1 MTKSNKKSAHKAA
14 KKTQHSYNDQV
25 KELAQEVAEHDDV
38 EIVAEVDIEN
48 QAVSDV
54 LIIRDTDAS
63 DAADAKAND
72 LADQAED
79 ASEAVETL
87 VDDAKQQAE
96 EVKEDAK
103 NKAQNLQDKASEKLE
118 SAKEAVQ
125 DNVDQAKE
133 QVASLQQT
141 AEEKAEDL
149 KAQAQDKVEEAQ
161 SLVEDKVEDIKA
173 QAESL
178 QEDAADK
185 VDALKQAASDKV
197 EAAKAEA
204 ESLKD
209 DAAQKFDSAKQA
221 VEDKVEAI
229 KEQVLDQVDSLKDS
243 ADQDD
248 TDQEKETLKDKA
260 VHAVEAAK
268 HKVEDVVDDVKHT
281 TESFKNTV
289 SEKIDEIKQAAL
301 DKTEEVKSQL
311 SQKADT
317 LKSSGEELKQTAQTA
332 ADDAIT
338 EAQAAVVSGSVA
350 AADSVQSTAQ
360 SAKDKLNQLFEQGK
374 STLDEKVQE
383 LGEKFGAT
391 EKINAVSE
399 NVDLATQVIKE
410 EAQALQ
416 TNAQESLQAA
426 KAAGEA
432 YDATHEDKG
441 LTAKLGKVGAY
452 LSGMYGISENKNKH
466 YQGVDLHRESFDKDA
481 FHAQSSFFAGQVF
494 GAKAVAAK
502 NVAAKVVPQSK
513 FEAISESLYNKVA
526 EWSNAWA
533 IKDLKNDPR
542 FDLINT
548 MNTQERNAFA
558 EDIANQN
565 RALATLG
572 GVAGLAGLK
581 GVLADAAW
589 LLMVSLRTVYQVAAI
604 YDQPLTGKEGAKKAY
619 GVLSGANLEK
629 LQEKQVILTA
639 LALGSS
645 MLANAQQTGIKAQ
658 LDSLSAR
665 YRESQPYAKQF
676 LDLDK
681 FVNLDNLNPNWL
693 HKILP
698 ISAVA
703 VGAHYNNELIDE
715 VIGTAMA
722 TFSDNFEQSHQ
733 LIANSGENTENQ
745 ESTTEE

>member
-1 MTKSNKKSAHKAA
+1 MTKSTQKTTKQ
-14 KKTQHSYNDQV
+14 TQHSHDDQV
-25 KELAQEVAEHDDV
+25 KELAQEVAEYDDV
-38 EIVAEVDIEN
+38 EIVAEVDIDN

-54 LIIRDTDAS
+54 LIIRDTDT
-63 DAADAKAND
+63 K
-72 LADQAED
+72 ADQADHTDD
-79 ASEAVETL
+79 ASKADDETVVDGVKQKAQEA
-87 VDDAKQQAE
+87 
-96 EVKEDAK
+96 KEDFE
-103 NKAQNLQDKASEKLE
+103 NKAQDLQDKATEKLE
-118 SAKEAVQ
+118 VAKEA
-125 DNVDQAKE
+125 
-133 QVASLQQT
+133 T
-141 AEEKAEDL
+141 
-149 KAQAQDKVEEAQ
+149 QDKVEKTQ
-161 SLVEDKVEDIKA
+161 SLVEDIKDKA
-173 QAESL
+173 QSL
-178 QEDAADK
+178 QEDAADT
-185 VDALKQAASDKV
+185 VEALKQAASDKV
-197 EAAKAEA
+197 ETTKAEA
-204 ESLKD
+204 QSLKD
-209 DAAQKFDSAKQA
+209 DATQTFESAKQA
-221 VEDKVEAI
+221 VEGKVEAI
-229 KEQVLDQVDSLKDS
+229 KEQVLDQVDSLKD
-243 ADQDD
+243 D
-248 TDQEKETLKDKA
+248 TDQDNTDQDQEKQTLKDKA
-260 VHAVEAAK
+260 VQAATAAK
-268 HKVEDVVDDVKHT
+268 RKVEDVVDDVKHT
-281 TESFKNTV
+281 TESFKNTA
-289 SEKIDEIKQAAL
+289 SEKIDEIKQAAV

-311 SQKADT
+311 SQKADA

-332 ADDAIT
+332 ANDAIT

-350 AADSVQSTAQ
+350 AADSAQSTAQ

-374 STLDEKVQE
+374 SALDEKVQE

-426 KAAGEA
+426 KAAGEE

-441 LTAKLGKVGAY
+441 LTTKLGKVGAY
-452 LSGMYGISENKNKH
+452 LSGMYGISQNKNKH

-481 FHAQSSFFAGQVF
+481 FHAQSSFFAGQIF

-513 FEAISESLYNKVA
+513 FEAIGESLYNKVA

-722 TFSDNFEQSHQ
+722 TFSDDFEQSHQ
-733 LIANSGENTENQ
+733 LISNSSENTENQ
-745 ESTTEE
+745 ESTAEA

>member
-1 MTKSNKKSAHKAA
+1 MTKSTQKTTKQ
-14 KKTQHSYNDQV
+14 TQHSHDDQV
-25 KELAQEVAEHDDV
+25 KELAQEVAEYDDV
-38 EIVAEVDIEN
+38 EIVAEVDIDN

-54 LIIRDTDAS
+54 LIIRDTDT
-63 DAADAKAND
+63 K
-72 LADQAED
+72 ADQADHTDD
-79 ASEAVETL
+79 ASKADDETVVDGVKQKAQEA
-87 VDDAKQQAE
+87 
-96 EVKEDAK
+96 KEDFE
-103 NKAQNLQDKASEKLE
+103 NKVQDLQDKATEKLE
-118 SAKEAVQ
+118 VAKEA
-125 DNVDQAKE
+125 
-133 QVASLQQT
+133 T
-141 AEEKAEDL
+141 
-149 KAQAQDKVEEAQ
+149 QDKVEKTQ
-161 SLVEDKVEDIKA
+161 SLVEDIKDKA
-173 QAESL
+173 QSL
-178 QEDAADK
+178 QEDAADT
-185 VDALKQAASDKV
+185 VEALKQAASDKV
-197 EAAKAEA
+197 ETTKAEA
-204 ESLKD
+204 QSLKD
-209 DAAQKFDSAKQA
+209 DATQTFESAKQA
-221 VEDKVEAI
+221 VEGKVEAI
-229 KEQVLDQVDSLKDS
+229 KEQVLDQVDSLKD
-243 ADQDD
+243 D
-248 TDQEKETLKDKA
+248 TDQDNTDQDQEKQTLKDKA
-260 VHAVEAAK
+260 VQAATAAK
-268 HKVEDVVDDVKHT
+268 RKVEDVVDDVKHT
-281 TESFKNTV
+281 TESFKNTA
-289 SEKIDEIKQAAL
+289 SGKIDEIKQAAV

-311 SQKADT
+311 SQKADA

-332 ADDAIT
+332 ANDAIT

-350 AADSVQSTAQ
+350 AADSAQSTAQ

-374 STLDEKVQE
+374 SALDEKVQE

-426 KAAGEA
+426 KAAGEE

-441 LTAKLGKVGAY
+441 LTTKLGKVGAY
-452 LSGMYGISENKNKH
+452 LSGMYGISQNKNKH

-481 FHAQSSFFAGQVF
+481 FHAQSSFFAGQIF

-513 FEAISESLYNKVA
+513 FEAIGESLYNKVA

-548 MNTQERNAFA
+548 MNTQERHAFA
-558 EDIANQN
+558 EDVANQN

-604 YDQPLTGKEGAKKAY
+604 YDQPLTGKEGTKKAY

-722 TFSDNFEQSHQ
+722 TFSDDFEQSHQ
-733 LIANSGENTENQ
+733 LISNSSENTENQ
-745 ESTTEE
+745 ESTAEA

>member
-1 MTKSNKKSAHKAA
+1 MTKSTQKTTKQ
-14 KKTQHSYNDQV
+14 TQHSHDDQV
-25 KELAQEVAEHDDV
+25 KELAQEVAEYDDV
-38 EIVAEVDIEN
+38 EIVAEVDIDN

-54 LIIRDTDAS
+54 LIIRDTDT
-63 DAADAKAND
+63 K
-72 LADQAED
+72 ADQADHTDD
-79 ASEAVETL
+79 ASKADDETVVDGVKQKAQEA
-87 VDDAKQQAE
+87 
-96 EVKEDAK
+96 KEDFE
-103 NKAQNLQDKASEKLE
+103 NKAQDLQDKATEKLE
-118 SAKEAVQ
+118 VAKEA
-125 DNVDQAKE
+125 
-133 QVASLQQT
+133 T
-141 AEEKAEDL
+141 
-149 KAQAQDKVEEAQ
+149 QDKVEKTQ
-161 SLVEDKVEDIKA
+161 SLVEDIKDKA
-173 QAESL
+173 QSL
-178 QEDAADK
+178 QEDAADT
-185 VDALKQAASDKV
+185 VEALKQAASDKV
-197 EAAKAEA
+197 ETTKAEA
-204 ESLKD
+204 QSLKD
-209 DAAQKFDSAKQA
+209 DATQTFESAKQA
-221 VEDKVEAI
+221 VEGKVEAI
-229 KEQVLDQVDSLKDS
+229 KEQVLDQVDSLKD
-243 ADQDD
+243 D
-248 TDQEKETLKDKA
+248 TDQDNTDQDQEKQTLKDKA
-260 VHAVEAAK
+260 VQAATAAK
-268 HKVEDVVDDVKHT
+268 RKVEDVVDDVKHT
-281 TESFKNTV
+281 TESFKNTA
-289 SEKIDEIKQAAL
+289 SGKIDEIKQAAV

-311 SQKADT
+311 SQKADA
-317 LKSSGEELKQTAQTA
+317 LKSSSEELKQTAQTA
-332 ADDAIT
+332 ANDAIT

-350 AADSVQSTAQ
+350 AADSAQSTAQ

-374 STLDEKVQE
+374 SALDEKVQE

-426 KAAGEA
+426 KAAGEE

-441 LTAKLGKVGAY
+441 LTTKLGKVGAY
-452 LSGMYGISENKNKH
+452 LSGMYGISQNKNKH

-481 FHAQSSFFAGQVF
+481 FHAQSSFFAGQIF

-513 FEAISESLYNKVA
+513 FEAIGESLYNKVA

-548 MNTQERNAFA
+548 MNTQERHAFA
-558 EDIANQN
+558 EDVANQN

-604 YDQPLTGKEGAKKAY
+604 YDQPLTGKEGTKKAY

-722 TFSDNFEQSHQ
+722 TFSDDFEQSHQ
-733 LIANSGENTENQ
+733 LISNSSENTENQ
-745 ESTTEE
+745 ESTAEA

>member
-1 MTKSNKKSAHKAA
+1 MTKSTQKTTKQ
-14 KKTQHSYNDQV
+14 TQHSHDDQV
-25 KELAQEVAEHDDV
+25 KELAQEVAEYDDV
-38 EIVAEVDIEN
+38 EIVAEVDIDN

-54 LIIRDTDAS
+54 LIIRDTDT
-63 DAADAKAND
+63 K
-72 LADQAED
+72 ADQADHTDD
-79 ASEAVETL
+79 ASK
-87 VDDAKQQAE
+87 VDDETVVDGVKQKAQ
-96 EVKEDAK
+96 EVQEDFE
-103 NKAQNLQDKASEKLE
+103 NKAQDLQDKATEKLE
-118 SAKEAVQ
+118 VAKEA
-125 DNVDQAKE
+125 
-133 QVASLQQT
+133 T
-141 AEEKAEDL
+141 
-149 KAQAQDKVEEAQ
+149 QDKVEKTQ
-161 SLVEDKVEDIKA
+161 SLVEDIKDKA
-173 QAESL
+173 QSL
-178 QEDAADK
+178 QEDAADT
-185 VDALKQAASDKV
+185 VEALKQAASDKV
-197 EAAKAEA
+197 ETTKAEA
-204 ESLKD
+204 QSLKD
-209 DAAQKFDSAKQA
+209 DATQTFESAKQA
-221 VEDKVEAI
+221 VEGKVEAI
-229 KEQVLDQVDSLKDS
+229 KEQVLDQVDSLKD
-243 ADQDD
+243 D
-248 TDQEKETLKDKA
+248 TDQDNTDQDQEKQTLKDKA
-260 VHAVEAAK
+260 VQAATAAK
-268 HKVEDVVDDVKHT
+268 RKVEDVVDDVKHT
-281 TESFKNTV
+281 TESFKNTA
-289 SEKIDEIKQAAL
+289 SGKIDEIKQAAV

-311 SQKADT
+311 SQKADA

-332 ADDAIT
+332 ANDAIT

-350 AADSVQSTAQ
+350 AADSAQSTAQ

-374 STLDEKVQE
+374 SALDEKVQE

-426 KAAGEA
+426 KAAGEE

-441 LTAKLGKVGAY
+441 LTTKLGKVGAY
-452 LSGMYGISENKNKH
+452 LSGMYGISQNKNKH

-481 FHAQSSFFAGQVF
+481 FHAQSSFFAGQIF

-513 FEAISESLYNKVA
+513 FEAIGESLYNKVA

-548 MNTQERNAFA
+548 MNTQERHAFA
-558 EDIANQN
+558 EDVANQN

-604 YDQPLTGKEGAKKAY
+604 YDQPLTGKEGTKKAY

-722 TFSDNFEQSHQ
+722 TFSDDFEQSHQ
-733 LIANSGENTENQ
+733 LISNSSENTENQ
-745 ESTTEE
+745 ESTAEA

>member
-1 MTKSNKKSAHKAA
+1 MTKSTQKTTKQ
-14 KKTQHSYNDQV
+14 TQHSHDDQV
-25 KELAQEVAEHDDV
+25 KELAQEVAEYDDV
-38 EIVAEVDIEN
+38 EIVAEVDIDN

-54 LIIRDTDAS
+54 LIIRDTDT
-63 DAADAKAND
+63 K
-72 LADQAED
+72 ADQADHTDD
-79 ASEAVETL
+79 ASKADDETVVDGVKQKAQEA
-87 VDDAKQQAE
+87 
-96 EVKEDAK
+96 KEDFE
-103 NKAQNLQDKASEKLE
+103 NKAQDLQDKATEKLE
-118 SAKEAVQ
+118 VAKEA
-125 DNVDQAKE
+125 
-133 QVASLQQT
+133 T
-141 AEEKAEDL
+141 
-149 KAQAQDKVEEAQ
+149 QDKVEKTQ
-161 SLVEDKVEDIKA
+161 SLVEDIKDKA
-173 QAESL
+173 QSL
-178 QEDAADK
+178 QEDAADT
-185 VDALKQAASDKV
+185 VEALKQAASDKV
-197 EAAKAEA
+197 ETTKAEA
-204 ESLKD
+204 QSLKD
-209 DAAQKFDSAKQA
+209 DATQTFESAKQA
-221 VEDKVEAI
+221 VEGKVEAI
-229 KEQVLDQVDSLKDS
+229 KEQVLDQVDSLKD
-243 ADQDD
+243 D
-248 TDQEKETLKDKA
+248 TDQDNTDQDQEKQTLKDKA
-260 VHAVEAAK
+260 VQAATAAK
-268 HKVEDVVDDVKHT
+268 RKVEDVVDDVKHT
-281 TESFKNTV
+281 TESFKNTA
-289 SEKIDEIKQAAL
+289 SEKIDEIKQAAV

-311 SQKADT
+311 SQKADA

-332 ADDAIT
+332 ANDAIT

-350 AADSVQSTAQ
+350 AADSAQSTAQ

-374 STLDEKVQE
+374 SALDEKVQE

-426 KAAGEA
+426 KAAGEE

-441 LTAKLGKVGAY
+441 LTTKLGKVGAY
-452 LSGMYGISENKNKH
+452 LSGMYGISQNKNKH

-481 FHAQSSFFAGQVF
+481 FHAQSSFFAGQIF

-513 FEAISESLYNKVA
+513 FEAIGESLYNKVA

-548 MNTQERNAFA
+548 MNTQERHAFA
-558 EDIANQN
+558 EDVANQN

-604 YDQPLTGKEGAKKAY
+604 YDQPLTGKEGTKKAY

-722 TFSDNFEQSHQ
+722 TFSDDFEQSHQ
-733 LIANSGENTENQ
+733 LISNSSENTENQ
-745 ESTTEE
+745 ESTAEE

>member
-1 MTKSNKKSAHKAA
+1 MTKSTQKTTKQ
-14 KKTQHSYNDQV
+14 TQHSHDDQV
-25 KELAQEVAEHDDV
+25 KELAQEVAEYDDV
-38 EIVAEVDIEN
+38 EIVAEVDIDN

-54 LIIRDTDAS
+54 LIIRDTDT
-63 DAADAKAND
+63 K
-72 LADQAED
+72 ADQADHTDD
-79 ASEAVETL
+79 ASKADDETVVDGVKQKAQEA
-87 VDDAKQQAE
+87 
-96 EVKEDAK
+96 KEDFE
-103 NKAQNLQDKASEKLE
+103 NKAQDLQDKATEKLE
-118 SAKEAVQ
+118 VAKEA
-125 DNVDQAKE
+125 
-133 QVASLQQT
+133 T
-141 AEEKAEDL
+141 
-149 KAQAQDKVEEAQ
+149 QDKVEKTQ
-161 SLVEDKVEDIKA
+161 SLVEDIKDKA
-173 QAESL
+173 QSL
-178 QEDAADK
+178 QEDAADT
-185 VDALKQAASDKV
+185 VEALKQAASDKV
-197 EAAKAEA
+197 ETTKAEA
-204 ESLKD
+204 QSLKD
-209 DAAQKFDSAKQA
+209 DATQTFESAKQA
-221 VEDKVEAI
+221 VEGKVETI
-229 KEQVLDQVDSLKDS
+229 KEQVLDQVDSLKD
-243 ADQDD
+243 D
-248 TDQEKETLKDKA
+248 TDQDNTDQDQEKQTLKDKA
-260 VHAVEAAK
+260 VQAATAAK
-268 HKVEDVVDDVKHT
+268 RKVEDVVDDVKHT
-281 TESFKNTV
+281 TESFKNTA
-289 SEKIDEIKQAAL
+289 SEKIDEIKQAAV

-311 SQKADT
+311 SQKADA

-332 ADDAIT
+332 ANDAIT

-350 AADSVQSTAQ
+350 AADSAQSTAQ

-374 STLDEKVQE
+374 SALDEKVQE

-426 KAAGEA
+426 KAAGEE

-441 LTAKLGKVGAY
+441 LTTKLGKVGAY
-452 LSGMYGISENKNKH
+452 LSGMYGISQNKNKH

-481 FHAQSSFFAGQVF
+481 FHAQSSFFAGQIF

-513 FEAISESLYNKVA
+513 FEAIGESLYNKVA

-548 MNTQERNAFA
+548 MNTQERHAFA
-558 EDIANQN
+558 EDVANQN

-604 YDQPLTGKEGAKKAY
+604 YDQPLTGKEGTKKAY

-722 TFSDNFEQSHQ
+722 TFSDDFEQSHQ
-733 LIANSGENTENQ
+733 LISNSSENTENQ
-745 ESTTEE
+745 ESTAEA

>member
-1 MTKSNKKSAHKAA
+1 MTKSTQKTTKQ
-14 KKTQHSYNDQV
+14 TQHSHDDQV
-25 KELAQEVAEHDDV
+25 KELAQEVAEYDDV
-38 EIVAEVDIEN
+38 EIVAEVDIDN

-54 LIIRDTDAS
+54 LIIRDTDT
-63 DAADAKAND
+63 K
-72 LADQAED
+72 ADQADHTDD
-79 ASEAVETL
+79 ASKADDETVVDGVKQKAQEA
-87 VDDAKQQAE
+87 
-96 EVKEDAK
+96 KEDFE
-103 NKAQNLQDKASEKLE
+103 NKAQDLQDKATEKLE
-118 SAKEAVQ
+118 VAKEA
-125 DNVDQAKE
+125 
-133 QVASLQQT
+133 T
-141 AEEKAEDL
+141 
-149 KAQAQDKVEEAQ
+149 QDKVEKTQ
-161 SLVEDKVEDIKA
+161 SLVEDIKDKA
-173 QAESL
+173 QSL
-178 QEDAADK
+178 QEDAADT
-185 VDALKQAASDKV
+185 VEALKQAASDKV
-197 EAAKAEA
+197 ETTKAEA
-204 ESLKD
+204 QSLKD
-209 DAAQKFDSAKQA
+209 DATQTFESAKQA
-221 VEDKVEAI
+221 VEGKVEAI
-229 KEQVLDQVDSLKDS
+229 KEQVLDQVDSLKD
-243 ADQDD
+243 D
-248 TDQEKETLKDKA
+248 TDQDNTDQDQEKQTLKDKA
-260 VHAVEAAK
+260 VQAATAAK
-268 HKVEDVVDDVKHT
+268 RKVEDVVDDVKHT
-281 TESFKNTV
+281 TESFKNTA
-289 SEKIDEIKQAAL
+289 SGKIDEIKQAAV

-311 SQKADT
+311 SQKADA

-332 ADDAIT
+332 ANDAIT

-350 AADSVQSTAQ
+350 AADSAQSTAQ

-374 STLDEKVQE
+374 SALDEKVQE

-426 KAAGEA
+426 KAAGEE

-441 LTAKLGKVGAY
+441 LTTKLGKVGAY
-452 LSGMYGISENKNKH
+452 LSGMYGISQNKNKH

-481 FHAQSSFFAGQVF
+481 FHAQSSFFAGQIF

-513 FEAISESLYNKVA
+513 FEAIGESLYNKVA

-548 MNTQERNAFA
+548 MNTQERHAFT
-558 EDIANQN
+558 EDVANQN

-604 YDQPLTGKEGAKKAY
+604 YDQPLTGKEGTKKAY

-722 TFSDNFEQSHQ
+722 TFSDDFEQSHQ
-733 LIANSGENTENQ
+733 LISNSSENTENQ
-745 ESTTEE
+745 ESTAEE

>member
-1 MTKSNKKSAHKAA
+1 MTKSTQKTTKQ
-14 KKTQHSYNDQV
+14 TQHSHDDQV
-25 KELAQEVAEHDDV
+25 KELAQEVAEYDDV
-38 EIVAEVDIEN
+38 EIVAEVDIDN

-54 LIIRDTDAS
+54 LIIRDTDT
-63 DAADAKAND
+63 K
-72 LADQAED
+72 ADQADHTDD
-79 ASEAVETL
+79 ASKADDETVVDGVKQKAQEA
-87 VDDAKQQAE
+87 
-96 EVKEDAK
+96 KEDFE
-103 NKAQNLQDKASEKLE
+103 NKAQDLQDKATEKLE
-118 SAKEAVQ
+118 VAKEA
-125 DNVDQAKE
+125 
-133 QVASLQQT
+133 T
-141 AEEKAEDL
+141 
-149 KAQAQDKVEEAQ
+149 QDKVEKTQ
-161 SLVEDKVEDIKA
+161 SLVEDIKDKA
-173 QAESL
+173 QSL
-178 QEDAADK
+178 QEDAADT
-185 VDALKQAASDKV
+185 VEALKQAASDKV
-197 EAAKAEA
+197 ETTKAEA
-204 ESLKD
+204 QSLKD
-209 DAAQKFDSAKQA
+209 DATQTFESAKQA
-221 VEDKVEAI
+221 VEGKVEAI
-229 KEQVLDQVDSLKDS
+229 KEQVLDQVDSLKD
-243 ADQDD
+243 D
-248 TDQEKETLKDKA
+248 TDQDNTDQDQEKQTLKDKA
-260 VHAVEAAK
+260 VQAATAAK
-268 HKVEDVVDDVKHT
+268 RKVEDVVDDVKHT
-281 TESFKNTV
+281 TESFKNTA
-289 SEKIDEIKQAAL
+289 SGKIDEIKQAAV

-311 SQKADT
+311 SQKADA

-332 ADDAIT
+332 ANDAIT

-350 AADSVQSTAQ
+350 AADSAQSTAQ

-374 STLDEKVQE
+374 SALDEKVQE

-391 EKINAVSE
+391 EKIHTVSE

-426 KAAGEA
+426 KAAGEE

-441 LTAKLGKVGAY
+441 LTTKLGKVGAY
-452 LSGMYGISENKNKH
+452 LSGMYGISQNKNKH

-481 FHAQSSFFAGQVF
+481 FHAQSSFFAGQIF

-513 FEAISESLYNKVA
+513 FEAIGESLYNKVA

-548 MNTQERNAFA
+548 MNTQERHAFA
-558 EDIANQN
+558 EDVANQN

-604 YDQPLTGKEGAKKAY
+604 YDQPLTGKEGTKKAY

-722 TFSDNFEQSHQ
+722 TFSDDFEQSHQ
-733 LIANSGENTENQ
+733 LISNSSENTENQ
-745 ESTTEE
+745 ESTAEA

>member
-1 MTKSNKKSAHKAA
+1 MTKSTQKTTKQ
-14 KKTQHSYNDQV
+14 TQHSHDDQV
-25 KELAQEVAEHDDV
+25 KELAQEVAEYDDV
-38 EIVAEVDIEN
+38 EIVAEVDIDN

-54 LIIRDTDAS
+54 LIIRDTDT
-63 DAADAKAND
+63 K
-72 LADQAED
+72 ADQADHTDD
-79 ASEAVETL
+79 ASKADDETVVDGVKQKAQEA
-87 VDDAKQQAE
+87 
-96 EVKEDAK
+96 KEDFE
-103 NKAQNLQDKASEKLE
+103 NKAQDLQDKATEKLE
-118 SAKEAVQ
+118 VAKEA
-125 DNVDQAKE
+125 
-133 QVASLQQT
+133 T
-141 AEEKAEDL
+141 
-149 KAQAQDKVEEAQ
+149 QDKVEKTQ
-161 SLVEDKVEDIKA
+161 SLVEDIKDKA
-173 QAESL
+173 QSL
-178 QEDAADK
+178 QEDAADT
-185 VDALKQAASDKV
+185 VEALKQAASDKV
-197 EAAKAEA
+197 ETTKAEA
-204 ESLKD
+204 QSLKD
-209 DAAQKFDSAKQA
+209 DATQTFESAKQA
-221 VEDKVEAI
+221 VEGKVEAI
-229 KEQVLDQVDSLKDS
+229 KEQVLDQVDSLKD
-243 ADQDD
+243 D
-248 TDQEKETLKDKA
+248 TDQDNTDQDQEKQTLKDKA
-260 VHAVEAAK
+260 VQAATAAK
-268 HKVEDVVDDVKHT
+268 RKVEDVVDDVKHT
-281 TESFKNTV
+281 TESFKNTA
-289 SEKIDEIKQAAL
+289 SEKIDEIKQAAV

-311 SQKADT
+311 SQKADA

-332 ADDAIT
+332 ANDAIT

-350 AADSVQSTAQ
+350 AADSAQSTAQ

-374 STLDEKVQE
+374 SALDEKVQE

-452 LSGMYGISENKNKH
+452 LSGMYGISQNKNKH
-466 YQGVDLHRESFDKDA
+466 YQGVDLYRESFDKDA
-481 FHAQSSFFAGQVF
+481 FHAQSSFFAGQIF

-513 FEAISESLYNKVA
+513 FEAIGESLYNKVA

-548 MNTQERNAFA
+548 MNTQERHAFA
-558 EDIANQN
+558 EDVANQN

-604 YDQPLTGKEGAKKAY
+604 YDQPLTGKEGTKKAY

-722 TFSDNFEQSHQ
+722 TFSDDFEQSHQ
-733 LIANSGENTENQ
+733 LISNSSENTENQ
-745 ESTTEE
+745 ESTAEA

>member
-1 MTKSNKKSAHKAA
+1 MTKSNQ
-14 KKTQHSYNDQV
+14 KTTKQTQQNHDDQV

-38 EIVAEVDIEN
+38 EIVAEVDIDN

-54 LIIRDTDAS
+54 VIIRDTDT
-63 DAADAKAND
+63 DTK
-72 LADQAED
+72 ADQSDQTDD
-79 ASEAVETL
+79 ASKADETV
-87 VDDAKQQAE
+87 VDGVKQKAE
-96 EVKEDAK
+96 EVKEDFE
-103 NKAQNLQDKASEKLE
+103 NKAQNLQDKATKKLE
-118 SAKEAVQ
+118 VAKEA
-125 DNVDQAKE
+125 
-133 QVASLQQT
+133 
-141 AEEKAEDL
+141 
-149 KAQAQDKVEEAQ
+149 AQDKVEKTQ
-161 SLVEDKVEDIKA
+161 SLVEDIKDKA
-173 QAESL
+173 QSL
-178 QEDAADK
+178 QEDAADT
-185 VDALKQAASDKV
+185 VEALKQAASDKV
-197 EAAKAEA
+197 ETAKTEA
-204 ESLKD
+204 QALKD
-209 DAAQKFDSAKQA
+209 DATQTFESAKQA
-221 VEDKVEAI
+221 VEDKVETI
-229 KEQVLDQVDSLKDS
+229 KDQVLDQVDSLKDDT
-243 ADQDD
+243 DQDD
-248 TDQEKETLKDKA
+248 TDQDQEKETLKDKA
-260 VHAVEAAK
+260 VQAAAAAK
-268 HKVEDVVDDVKHT
+268 RKVEDVVDDVKHT
-281 TESFKNTV
+281 TESFKNTA
-289 SEKIDEIKQAAL
+289 SEKIDEIKQAAA

-311 SQKADT
+311 SQKADS

-338 EAQAAVVSGSVA
+338 EVQAAVVSGSVA
-350 AADSVQSTAQ
+350 AADSAQSTAQ

-374 STLDEKVQE
+374 SALDEKVQE

-391 EKINAVSE
+391 EKINTVSE

-452 LSGMYGISENKNKH
+452 LSGMYGISQNQNKQ

-548 MNTQERNAFA
+548 MNAQERHAFA
-558 EDIANQN
+558 EDVANQN

-722 TFSDNFEQSHQ
+722 TFSDDFEQSNQ
-733 LIANSGENTENQ
+733 LISNSSENTENQ
-745 ESTTEE
+745 EATAEE

>member
-1 MTKSNKKSAHKAA
+1 MTKSTQKTTKQ
-14 KKTQHSYNDQV
+14 TQHSHDDQV
-25 KELAQEVAEHDDV
+25 KELAQEVAEYDDV
-38 EIVAEVDIEN
+38 EIVAEVDIDN

-54 LIIRDTDAS
+54 LIIRDTDT
-63 DAADAKAND
+63 K
-72 LADQAED
+72 ADQADHTDD
-79 ASEAVETL
+79 ASKADDETVVDGVKQKAQEA
-87 VDDAKQQAE
+87 
-96 EVKEDAK
+96 KEDFE
-103 NKAQNLQDKASEKLE
+103 NKAQDLQDKATEKLE
-118 SAKEAVQ
+118 VAKEA
-125 DNVDQAKE
+125 
-133 QVASLQQT
+133 T
-141 AEEKAEDL
+141 
-149 KAQAQDKVEEAQ
+149 QDKVEKTQ
-161 SLVEDKVEDIKA
+161 SLVEDIKDKA
-173 QAESL
+173 QSL
-178 QEDAADK
+178 QEDAADT
-185 VDALKQAASDKV
+185 VEALKQAASDKV
-197 EAAKAEA
+197 ETTKAEA
-204 ESLKD
+204 QSLKD
-209 DAAQKFDSAKQA
+209 DATQTFESAKQA
-221 VEDKVEAI
+221 VEGKVEAI
-229 KEQVLDQVDSLKDS
+229 KEQVLDQVDSLKD
-243 ADQDD
+243 D
-248 TDQEKETLKDKA
+248 TDQDNTDQDQEKQTLKDKA
-260 VHAVEAAK
+260 VQAATAAK
-268 HKVEDVVDDVKHT
+268 RKVEDVVDDVKHT
-281 TESFKNTV
+281 TESFKNTA
-289 SEKIDEIKQAAL
+289 SGKIDEIKQAAV

-311 SQKADT
+311 SQKADA

-332 ADDAIT
+332 ANDAIT

-350 AADSVQSTAQ
+350 AADSAQSTAQ

-374 STLDEKVQE
+374 SALDEKVQE

-426 KAAGEA
+426 KAAGEE
-432 YDATHEDKG
+432 YDATHKDKG
-441 LTAKLGKVGAY
+441 LTTKLGKVGAY
-452 LSGMYGISENKNKH
+452 LSGMYGISQNKNKH

-481 FHAQSSFFAGQVF
+481 FHAQSSFFAGQIF

-513 FEAISESLYNKVA
+513 FEAIGESLYNKVA

-548 MNTQERNAFA
+548 MNTQERHAFA
-558 EDIANQN
+558 EDVANQN

-604 YDQPLTGKEGAKKAY
+604 YDQPLTGKEGTKKAY

-722 TFSDNFEQSHQ
+722 TFSDDFEQSHQ
-733 LIANSGENTENQ
+733 LISNSSENTENQ
-745 ESTTEE
+745 ESTAEA

>member
-1 MTKSNKKSAHKAA
+1 MTKSTQKTTKQ
-14 KKTQHSYNDQV
+14 TQHSHDDQV
-25 KELAQEVAEHDDV
+25 KELAQEVAEYDDV
-38 EIVAEVDIEN
+38 EIVAEVDIDN

-54 LIIRDTDAS
+54 LIIRDTDT
-63 DAADAKAND
+63 K
-72 LADQAED
+72 ADQADHTDD
-79 ASEAVETL
+79 ASKADDETVVDGVKQKAQEA
-87 VDDAKQQAE
+87 
-96 EVKEDAK
+96 KEDFE
-103 NKAQNLQDKASEKLE
+103 NKAQDLQDKATEKLE
-118 SAKEAVQ
+118 VAKEA
-125 DNVDQAKE
+125 
-133 QVASLQQT
+133 T
-141 AEEKAEDL
+141 
-149 KAQAQDKVEEAQ
+149 QDKVEKTQ
-161 SLVEDKVEDIKA
+161 SLVEDIKDKA
-173 QAESL
+173 QSL
-178 QEDAADK
+178 QEDAADT
-185 VDALKQAASDKV
+185 VEALKQAASDKV
-197 EAAKAEA
+197 ETTKAEA
-204 ESLKD
+204 QSLKD
-209 DAAQKFDSAKQA
+209 DATQTFESAKQA
-221 VEDKVEAI
+221 VEGKVEAI
-229 KEQVLDQVDSLKDS
+229 KEQVLDQVDSLKD
-243 ADQDD
+243 D
-248 TDQEKETLKDKA
+248 TDQDNTDQDQEKQTLKDKA
-260 VHAVEAAK
+260 VQAATAAK
-268 HKVEDVVDDVKHT
+268 RKVEDVVDDVKHT
-281 TESFKNTV
+281 TESFKNTA
-289 SEKIDEIKQAAL
+289 SGKIDEIKQAAV

-311 SQKADT
+311 SQKADA

-332 ADDAIT
+332 ANDAIT

-350 AADSVQSTAQ
+350 AADSAQSTAQ

-374 STLDEKVQE
+374 SALDEKVQE

-426 KAAGEA
+426 KAAGEE

-441 LTAKLGKVGAY
+441 LTTKLGKVGAY
-452 LSGMYGISENKNKH
+452 LSGMYGISQNKNKH

-481 FHAQSSFFAGQVF
+481 FHAQSSFFAGQIF

-513 FEAISESLYNKVA
+513 FEAIGESLYNKVA

-548 MNTQERNAFA
+548 MNTQERHAFA
-558 EDIANQN
+558 EDVANQN

-604 YDQPLTGKEGAKKAY
+604 YDQPLTGKEGTKKAY

-722 TFSDNFEQSHQ
+722 TFSDDFEQSHQ
-733 LIANSGENTENQ
+733 LISNPSENTENQ
-745 ESTTEE
+745 ESTAEE

>member
-1 MTKSNKKSAHKAA
+1 MTKSTQKTTKQ
-14 KKTQHSYNDQV
+14 TQHSHDDQV
-25 KELAQEVAEHDDV
+25 KELAQEVAEYDDV
-38 EIVAEVDIEN
+38 EIVAEVDIDN

-54 LIIRDTDAS
+54 LIIRDTDT
-63 DAADAKAND
+63 K
-72 LADQAED
+72 ADQADHTDD
-79 ASEAVETL
+79 ASKADDETVVDGVKQKAQEA
-87 VDDAKQQAE
+87 
-96 EVKEDAK
+96 KEDFE
-103 NKAQNLQDKASEKLE
+103 NKAQDLQDKATEKLE
-118 SAKEAVQ
+118 VAKEA
-125 DNVDQAKE
+125 
-133 QVASLQQT
+133 T
-141 AEEKAEDL
+141 
-149 KAQAQDKVEEAQ
+149 QDKVEKTQ
-161 SLVEDKVEDIKA
+161 SLVEDIKDKA
-173 QAESL
+173 QSL
-178 QEDAADK
+178 QEDAADT
-185 VDALKQAASDKV
+185 VEALKQAASDKV
-197 EAAKAEA
+197 ETTKAEA
-204 ESLKD
+204 QSLKD
-209 DAAQKFDSAKQA
+209 DATQTFESAKQA
-221 VEDKVEAI
+221 VEGKVEAI
-229 KEQVLDQVDSLKDS
+229 KEQVLDQVDSLKD
-243 ADQDD
+243 D
-248 TDQEKETLKDKA
+248 TDQDNTDQDQEKQTLKDKA
-260 VHAVEAAK
+260 VQAATAAK
-268 HKVEDVVDDVKHT
+268 RKVEDVVDDVKHT
-281 TESFKNTV
+281 TESFKNTA
-289 SEKIDEIKQAAL
+289 SGKIDEIKQAAV

-311 SQKADT
+311 SQKADA

-332 ADDAIT
+332 ANDAIT

-350 AADSVQSTAQ
+350 AADSAQSTAQ

-374 STLDEKVQE
+374 SALDEKVQE

-441 LTAKLGKVGAY
+441 LTTKLGKVGAY
-452 LSGMYGISENKNKH
+452 LSGMYGISQNKNKH
-466 YQGVDLHRESFDKDA
+466 YQGVDLYRESFDKDA
-481 FHAQSSFFAGQVF
+481 FHAQSSFFAGQIF

-513 FEAISESLYNKVA
+513 FEAIGESLYNKVA

-548 MNTQERNAFA
+548 MNTQERHAFA
-558 EDIANQN
+558 EDVANQN

-604 YDQPLTGKEGAKKAY
+604 YDQPLTGKEGTKKAY

-722 TFSDNFEQSHQ
+722 TFSDDFEQSHQ
-733 LIANSGENTENQ
+733 LISNSSENTENQ
-745 ESTTEE
+745 ESTAEA

>member
-1 MTKSNKKSAHKAA
+1 MTKSTQKTTKQ
-14 KKTQHSYNDQV
+14 TQHSHDDQV
-25 KELAQEVAEHDDV
+25 KELAQEVAEYDDV
-38 EIVAEVDIEN
+38 EIVAEVDIDN

-54 LIIRDTDAS
+54 LIIRDTDT
-63 DAADAKAND
+63 K
-72 LADQAED
+72 ADQADHTDD
-79 ASEAVETL
+79 ASKADDETVVDGVKQKAQEA
-87 VDDAKQQAE
+87 
-96 EVKEDAK
+96 KEDFE
-103 NKAQNLQDKASEKLE
+103 NKAQDLQDKATEKLE
-118 SAKEAVQ
+118 VAKEA
-125 DNVDQAKE
+125 
-133 QVASLQQT
+133 T
-141 AEEKAEDL
+141 
-149 KAQAQDKVEEAQ
+149 QDKVEKTQ
-161 SLVEDKVEDIKA
+161 SLVEDIKDKA
-173 QAESL
+173 QSL
-178 QEDAADK
+178 QEDAADT
-185 VDALKQAASDKV
+185 VEALKQAASDKV
-197 EAAKAEA
+197 ETTKAEA
-204 ESLKD
+204 QSLKD
-209 DAAQKFDSAKQA
+209 DATQTFESAKQA
-221 VEDKVEAI
+221 VEGKVEAI
-229 KEQVLDQVDSLKDS
+229 KEQVLDQVDSLKD
-243 ADQDD
+243 D
-248 TDQEKETLKDKA
+248 TDQDNTDQDQEKQTLKDKA
-260 VHAVEAAK
+260 VQAATAAK
-268 HKVEDVVDDVKHT
+268 RKVEDVVDDVKHT
-281 TESFKNTV
+281 TESFKNTA
-289 SEKIDEIKQAAL
+289 SGKIDEIKQAAV

-311 SQKADT
+311 SQKADA

-332 ADDAIT
+332 ANDAIT

-350 AADSVQSTAQ
+350 AADSAQSTAQ

-374 STLDEKVQE
+374 SALDEKVQE

-426 KAAGEA
+426 KAAGEE

-441 LTAKLGKVGAY
+441 LTTKLGKVGAY
-452 LSGMYGISENKNKH
+452 LSGMYGISQNKNKH

-481 FHAQSSFFAGQVF
+481 FHAQSSFFAGQIF

-513 FEAISESLYNKVA
+513 FEAIGESLYNKVA

-548 MNTQERNAFA
+548 MNTQERHAFA
-558 EDIANQN
+558 EDVANQN

-604 YDQPLTGKEGAKKAY
+604 YDQPLTGKEGTKKAY

-658 LDSLSAR
+658 LDSLSTR

-722 TFSDNFEQSHQ
+722 TFSDDFEQSHQ
-733 LIANSGENTENQ
+733 LISNSSENTENQ
-745 ESTTEE
+745 ESTAEA

>member
-1 MTKSNKKSAHKAA
+1 MTKSTQKTTKQ
-14 KKTQHSYNDQV
+14 TQHSHDDQV
-25 KELAQEVAEHDDV
+25 KELAQEVAEYDDV
-38 EIVAEVDIEN
+38 EIVAEVDIDN

-54 LIIRDTDAS
+54 LIIRDTDT
-63 DAADAKAND
+63 K
-72 LADQAED
+72 ADQADHTDD
-79 ASEAVETL
+79 ASKADDETVVDGVKQKAQEA
-87 VDDAKQQAE
+87 
-96 EVKEDAK
+96 KEDFE
-103 NKAQNLQDKASEKLE
+103 NKAQDLQDKATEKLE
-118 SAKEAVQ
+118 VAKEA
-125 DNVDQAKE
+125 
-133 QVASLQQT
+133 T
-141 AEEKAEDL
+141 
-149 KAQAQDKVEEAQ
+149 QDKVEKTQ
-161 SLVEDKVEDIKA
+161 SLVEDIKDKA
-173 QAESL
+173 QSL
-178 QEDAADK
+178 QEDAADT
-185 VDALKQAASDKV
+185 VEALKQAASDKV
-197 EAAKAEA
+197 ETTKAEA
-204 ESLKD
+204 QSLKD
-209 DAAQKFDSAKQA
+209 DATQTFESAKQA
-221 VEDKVEAI
+221 VEGKVEAI
-229 KEQVLDQVDSLKDS
+229 KEQVLDQVDSLKD
-243 ADQDD
+243 D
-248 TDQEKETLKDKA
+248 TDQDNTDQDQEKQTLKDKA
-260 VHAVEAAK
+260 VQAATAAK
-268 HKVEDVVDDVKHT
+268 RKVEDVVDDVKHT
-281 TESFKNTV
+281 TESFKNTA
-289 SEKIDEIKQAAL
+289 SGKIDEIKQAAV

-311 SQKADT
+311 SQKADA

-332 ADDAIT
+332 ANDAIT

-350 AADSVQSTAQ
+350 AADSAQSTAQ

-374 STLDEKVQE
+374 SALDEKVQE

-426 KAAGEA
+426 KAAGEE

-441 LTAKLGKVGAY
+441 LTTKLGKVGAY
-452 LSGMYGISENKNKH
+452 LSGMYGISQNKNKH

-481 FHAQSSFFAGQVF
+481 FHAQSSFFAGQIF

-502 NVAAKVVPQSK
+502 NVAAKVVPQAK
-513 FEAISESLYNKVA
+513 FEAIGESLYNKVA

-548 MNTQERNAFA
+548 MNTQERHAFA
-558 EDIANQN
+558 EDVANQN

-604 YDQPLTGKEGAKKAY
+604 YDQPLTGKEGTKKAY

-722 TFSDNFEQSHQ
+722 TFSDDFEQSHQ
-733 LIANSGENTENQ
+733 LISNSSENTENQ
-745 ESTTEE
+745 ESTAEA

>member
-1 MTKSNKKSAHKAA
+1 MTKSTQKTTKQ
-14 KKTQHSYNDQV
+14 TQHSHDDQV
-25 KELAQEVAEHDDV
+25 KELAQEVAEYDDV
-38 EIVAEVDIEN
+38 EIVAEVDIDN

-54 LIIRDTDAS
+54 LIIRDTDT
-63 DAADAKAND
+63 K
-72 LADQAED
+72 ADQADHTDD
-79 ASEAVETL
+79 ASKADDETVVDGVKQKAQEA
-87 VDDAKQQAE
+87 
-96 EVKEDAK
+96 KEDFE
-103 NKAQNLQDKASEKLE
+103 NKAQDLQDKATEKLE
-118 SAKEAVQ
+118 VAKEA
-125 DNVDQAKE
+125 
-133 QVASLQQT
+133 T
-141 AEEKAEDL
+141 
-149 KAQAQDKVEEAQ
+149 QDKVEKTQ
-161 SLVEDKVEDIKA
+161 SLVEDIKDKA
-173 QAESL
+173 QSL
-178 QEDAADK
+178 QEDAADT
-185 VDALKQAASDKV
+185 VEALKQAASDKV
-197 EAAKAEA
+197 ETTKAEA
-204 ESLKD
+204 QSLKD
-209 DAAQKFDSAKQA
+209 DATQTFESAKQA
-221 VEDKVEAI
+221 VEGKVEAI
-229 KEQVLDQVDSLKDS
+229 KEQVLDQVDSLKD
-243 ADQDD
+243 D
-248 TDQEKETLKDKA
+248 TDQDNTDQDQEKQTLKDKA
-260 VHAVEAAK
+260 VQAATAAK
-268 HKVEDVVDDVKHT
+268 RKVEDVVDDVKHT
-281 TESFKNTV
+281 TESFKNTA
-289 SEKIDEIKQAAL
+289 SGKIDEIKQAAV

-311 SQKADT
+311 SQKADA
-317 LKSSGEELKQTAQTA
+317 LKSSGEELKQTAQMA
-332 ADDAIT
+332 ANDAIT

-350 AADSVQSTAQ
+350 AADSAQSTAQ

-374 STLDEKVQE
+374 SALDEKVQE

-426 KAAGEA
+426 KAAGEE

-441 LTAKLGKVGAY
+441 LTTKLGKVGAY
-452 LSGMYGISENKNKH
+452 LSGMYGISQNKNKH

-481 FHAQSSFFAGQVF
+481 FHAQSSFFAGQIF

-513 FEAISESLYNKVA
+513 FEAIGESLYNKVA

-548 MNTQERNAFA
+548 MNTQERHAFA
-558 EDIANQN
+558 EDVANQN

-604 YDQPLTGKEGAKKAY
+604 YDQPLTGKEGTKKAY

-722 TFSDNFEQSHQ
+722 TFSDDFEQSHQ
-733 LIANSGENTENQ
+733 LISNSSENTENQ
-745 ESTTEE
+745 ESTAEE

>member
-1 MTKSNKKSAHKAA
+1 MTKSTQKTTKQ
-14 KKTQHSYNDQV
+14 TQHSHDDQV
-25 KELAQEVAEHDDV
+25 KELAQEVAEYDDV
-38 EIVAEVDIEN
+38 EIVAEVDIDN

-54 LIIRDTDAS
+54 LIIRDTDT
-63 DAADAKAND
+63 K
-72 LADQAED
+72 ADQADHTDD
-79 ASEAVETL
+79 ASKADDETVVDGVKQKAQEA
-87 VDDAKQQAE
+87 
-96 EVKEDAK
+96 KEDFE
-103 NKAQNLQDKASEKLE
+103 NKAQDLQDKATEKLE
-118 SAKEAVQ
+118 VAKEA
-125 DNVDQAKE
+125 
-133 QVASLQQT
+133 T
-141 AEEKAEDL
+141 
-149 KAQAQDKVEEAQ
+149 QDKVEKTQ
-161 SLVEDKVEDIKA
+161 SLVEDIKDKA
-173 QAESL
+173 QSL
-178 QEDAADK
+178 QEDAADT
-185 VDALKQAASDKV
+185 VEALKQAASDKV
-197 EAAKAEA
+197 ETTKAEA
-204 ESLKD
+204 QSLKD
-209 DAAQKFDSAKQA
+209 DATQTFESAKQA
-221 VEDKVEAI
+221 VEGKVEAI
-229 KEQVLDQVDSLKDS
+229 KEQVLDQVDSLKD
-243 ADQDD
+243 D
-248 TDQEKETLKDKA
+248 TDQDNTDQDQEKQTLKDKA
-260 VHAVEAAK
+260 VQAATAAK
-268 HKVEDVVDDVKHT
+268 RKVEDVVDDVKHT
-281 TESFKNTV
+281 TESFKNTA
-289 SEKIDEIKQAAL
+289 SGKIDEIKQAAV

-311 SQKADT
+311 SQKADA

-332 ADDAIT
+332 ANDAIT

-350 AADSVQSTAQ
+350 AADSAQSTAQ

-374 STLDEKVQE
+374 SALDEKVQE

-426 KAAGEA
+426 KAAGEE

-441 LTAKLGKVGAY
+441 LTTKLGKVGAY
-452 LSGMYGISENKNKH
+452 LSGMYGISQNKNKH
-466 YQGVDLHRESFDKDA
+466 YQGVDLYRESFDKDA
-481 FHAQSSFFAGQVF
+481 FHAQSSFFAGQIF

-513 FEAISESLYNKVA
+513 FEAIGESLYNKVA

-548 MNTQERNAFA
+548 MNTQERHAFA
-558 EDIANQN
+558 EDVANQN

-604 YDQPLTGKEGAKKAY
+604 YDQPLTGKEGTKKAY

-722 TFSDNFEQSHQ
+722 TFSDDFEQSHQ
-733 LIANSGENTENQ
+733 LISNSSENTENQ
-745 ESTTEE
+745 ESTAEE

>member
-1 MTKSNKKSAHKAA
+1 MTKSTQKTTKQ
-14 KKTQHSYNDQV
+14 TQHSHDDQV
-25 KELAQEVAEHDDV
+25 KELAQEVAEYDDV
-38 EIVAEVDIEN
+38 EIVAEVDIDN

-54 LIIRDTDAS
+54 LIIRDTDT
-63 DAADAKAND
+63 K
-72 LADQAED
+72 ADQADHTDD
-79 ASEAVETL
+79 ASKADDETVVDGVKQKAQEA
-87 VDDAKQQAE
+87 
-96 EVKEDAK
+96 KEDFE
-103 NKAQNLQDKASEKLE
+103 NKAQDLQDKATEKLE
-118 SAKEAVQ
+118 VAKEA
-125 DNVDQAKE
+125 
-133 QVASLQQT
+133 T
-141 AEEKAEDL
+141 
-149 KAQAQDKVEEAQ
+149 QDKVEKTQ
-161 SLVEDKVEDIKA
+161 SLVEDIKDKA
-173 QAESL
+173 QSL
-178 QEDAADK
+178 QEDAADT
-185 VDALKQAASDKV
+185 VEALKQAASDKV
-197 EAAKAEA
+197 ETTKAEA
-204 ESLKD
+204 QSLKD
-209 DAAQKFDSAKQA
+209 DATQTFESAKQA
-221 VEDKVEAI
+221 VEGKVEAI
-229 KEQVLDQVDSLKDS
+229 KEQVLDQVDSLKD
-243 ADQDD
+243 D
-248 TDQEKETLKDKA
+248 TDQDNTDQDQEKQTLKDKA
-260 VHAVEAAK
+260 VQAATAAK
-268 HKVEDVVDDVKHT
+268 RKVEDVVDDVKHT
-281 TESFKNTV
+281 TESFKNTA
-289 SEKIDEIKQAAL
+289 SGKIDEIKQAAV

-311 SQKADT
+311 SQKADA

-332 ADDAIT
+332 ANDAIT

-350 AADSVQSTAQ
+350 AADSAQSTAQ

-374 STLDEKVQE
+374 SALDEKVQE

-416 TNAQESLQAA
+416 TNAQEFLQAA
-426 KAAGEA
+426 KAAGEE

-441 LTAKLGKVGAY
+441 LTTKLGKVGAY
-452 LSGMYGISENKNKH
+452 LSGMYGISQNKNKH
-466 YQGVDLHRESFDKDA
+466 YQGVDLYRESFDKDA
-481 FHAQSSFFAGQVF
+481 FHAQSSFFAGQIF

-513 FEAISESLYNKVA
+513 FEAIGESLYNKVA

-548 MNTQERNAFA
+548 MNTQERHAFA
-558 EDIANQN
+558 EDVANQN

-604 YDQPLTGKEGAKKAY
+604 YDQPLTGKEGTKKAY

-722 TFSDNFEQSHQ
+722 TFSDDFEQSHQ
-733 LIANSGENTENQ
+733 LISNSSENTENQ
-745 ESTTEE
+745 ESTAEA

>member
-1 MTKSNKKSAHKAA
+1 MTKSTQKTTKQ
-14 KKTQHSYNDQV
+14 TQHSHDDQV
-25 KELAQEVAEHDDV
+25 KELAQEVAEYDDV
-38 EIVAEVDIEN
+38 EIVAEVDIDN

-54 LIIRDTDAS
+54 LIIRDTDT
-63 DAADAKAND
+63 K
-72 LADQAED
+72 ADQADHTDD
-79 ASEAVETL
+79 ASKADDETVVDGVKQKAQEA
-87 VDDAKQQAE
+87 
-96 EVKEDAK
+96 KEDFE
-103 NKAQNLQDKASEKLE
+103 NKAQDLQDKATEKLE
-118 SAKEAVQ
+118 VAKEA
-125 DNVDQAKE
+125 
-133 QVASLQQT
+133 T
-141 AEEKAEDL
+141 
-149 KAQAQDKVEEAQ
+149 QDKVEKTQ
-161 SLVEDKVEDIKA
+161 SLVEDIKDKA
-173 QAESL
+173 QSL
-178 QEDAADK
+178 QEDAADT
-185 VDALKQAASDKV
+185 VEALKQAASDKV
-197 EAAKAEA
+197 ETTKAEA
-204 ESLKD
+204 QSLKD
-209 DAAQKFDSAKQA
+209 DATQTFESAKQA
-221 VEDKVEAI
+221 VEGKVEAI
-229 KEQVLDQVDSLKDS
+229 KEQVLDQVDSLKD
-243 ADQDD
+243 D
-248 TDQEKETLKDKA
+248 TDQDNTDQDQEKQTLKDKA
-260 VHAVEAAK
+260 VQAATAAK
-268 HKVEDVVDDVKHT
+268 RKVEDVVDDVKHT
-281 TESFKNTV
+281 TESFKNTA
-289 SEKIDEIKQAAL
+289 SGKIDEIKQAAV

-311 SQKADT
+311 SQKADA

-332 ADDAIT
+332 ANDAIT

-350 AADSVQSTAQ
+350 AADSAQSTAQ

-374 STLDEKVQE
+374 SALDEKVQE

-426 KAAGEA
+426 KAAGEE

-441 LTAKLGKVGAY
+441 LTTKLGKVGAY
-452 LSGMYGISENKNKH
+452 LSGMYGISQNKNKH

-481 FHAQSSFFAGQVF
+481 FHAQSSFFAGQIF

-513 FEAISESLYNKVA
+513 FEAIGESLYNKVA

-548 MNTQERNAFA
+548 MNTQERHAFA
-558 EDIANQN
+558 EDVANQN

-604 YDQPLTGKEGAKKAY
+604 YDQPLTGKEGTKKAY

-722 TFSDNFEQSHQ
+722 TFSDDFEQSHQ
-733 LIANSGENTENQ
+733 LISNPSENTENQ
-745 ESTTEE
+745 ESTAEA

>member
-1 MTKSNKKSAHKAA
+1 MTKSTQKTTKQ
-14 KKTQHSYNDQV
+14 TQHSHDDQV
-25 KELAQEVAEHDDV
+25 KELAQEVAEYDDV
-38 EIVAEVDIEN
+38 EIVAEVDIDN

-54 LIIRDTDAS
+54 LIIRDTDT
-63 DAADAKAND
+63 K
-72 LADQAED
+72 ADQADHTDD
-79 ASEAVETL
+79 ASKADDET
-87 VDDAKQQAE
+87 VVGGVKQKAQ
-96 EVKEDAK
+96 EVQEDFE
-103 NKAQNLQDKASEKLE
+103 NKAQDLQEKASKKLE
-118 SAKEAVQ
+118 VAKEA
-125 DNVDQAKE
+125 
-133 QVASLQQT
+133 T
-141 AEEKAEDL
+141 
-149 KAQAQDKVEEAQ
+149 QDKVEKAQ
-161 SLVEDKVEDIKA
+161 NLVEDKVEDIKDKA
-173 QAESL
+173 QSL
-178 QEDAADK
+178 QEDAADT
-185 VDALKQAASDKV
+185 VEALKQAASDKV
-197 EAAKAEA
+197 ETAKTEA
-204 ESLKD
+204 QSLKD
-209 DAAQKFDSAKQA
+209 DATQAFESAKQA
-221 VEDKVEAI
+221 VEDKVETI
-229 KEQVLDQVDSLKDS
+229 KDKVLDQVDSLKDDT
-243 ADQDD
+243 DQDD
-248 TDQEKETLKDKA
+248 TDQEKQTLKDKA
-260 VHAVEAAK
+260 VQVAAAAK
-268 HKVEDVVDDVKHT
+268 RKVEDVVDDVKHT
-281 TESFKNTV
+281 TESFKNTA
-289 SEKIDEIKQAAL
+289 SEKIDEIKQAAV

-391 EKINAVSE
+391 EKINTVSE

-481 FHAQSSFFAGQVF
+481 FHAQSGFFAGQVF

-722 TFSDNFEQSHQ
+722 TFSDDFEQSHQ

-745 ESTTEE
+745 EVENTENQEATTEE

>member
-1 MTKSNKKSAHKAA
+1 MTKSTQKTTKQ
-14 KKTQHSYNDQV
+14 TQHSHDDQV

-38 EIVAEVDIEN
+38 EIVAEVDIDN

-54 LIIRDTDAS
+54 LIIRDTDTK
-63 DAADAKAND
+63 D
-72 LADQAED
+72 DQVDHTDD
-79 ASEAVETL
+79 ASNADETL
-87 VDDAKQQAE
+87 VDNAQKTAE
-96 EVKEDAK
+96 AVKDEFKDK
-103 NKAQNLQDKASEKLE
+103 GQELQDKASKKLE
-118 SAKEAVQ
+118 DAKEA
-125 DNVDQAKE
+125 
-133 QVASLQQT
+133 T
-141 AEEKAEDL
+141 
-149 KAQAQDKVEEAQ
+149 QDKVEKAQ
-161 SLVEDKVEDIKA
+161 NLVEDKVEDIKDKA
-173 QAESL
+173 QSL
-178 QEDAADK
+178 QEDAADT
-185 VDALKQAASDKV
+185 VEALKQAASDTV
-197 EAAKAEA
+197 EAAKTEA
-204 ESLKD
+204 QSLKD
-209 DAAQKFDSAKQA
+209 DATQTFESAKQA
-221 VEDKVEAI
+221 IEDKVETI
-229 KEQVLDQVDSLKDS
+229 KDQVLDQVDSLKDD
-243 ADQDD
+243 ADQDNTDQDD
-248 TDQEKETLKDKA
+248 TDQDQEKQTLKDKA
-260 VHAVEAAK
+260 VQAAAATK
-268 HKVEDVVDDVKHT
+268 RKVEDVVDDVKHT
-281 TESFKNTV
+281 TESLKNTA
-289 SEKIDEIKQAAL
+289 SEKIDEIKQAAV

-332 ADDAIT
+332 ANDAIT

-350 AADSVQSTAQ
+350 AADSAQSTAQ

-374 STLDEKVQE
+374 SALDEKVQE

-391 EKINAVSE
+391 ETMNAVSE

-432 YDATHEDKG
+432 YDATHEEKG

-452 LSGMYGISENKNKH
+452 LSGMYGISQNKNKH
-466 YQGVDLHRESFDKDA
+466 YQGVDLHRESFDEDA
-481 FHAQSSFFAGQVF
+481 FHAQSGFFAGQVF
-494 GAKAVAAK
+494 GTKAVAAK

-542 FDLINT
+542 FDLIDT
-548 MNTQERNAFA
+548 MNTQERDAFA
-558 EDIANQN
+558 EDVANQN

-722 TFSDNFEQSHQ
+722 TFSDDFEQSNQ
-733 LIANSGENTENQ
+733 LIANSSENTENQEAENTENQ
-745 ESTTEE
+745 ESTAEE

>member
-1 MTKSNKKSAHKAA
+1 MEQLMTKSNQ
-14 KKTQHSYNDQV
+14 KTTKQTQQNHDDQV

-38 EIVAEVDIEN
+38 EIVAEVDIDN

-54 LIIRDTDAS
+54 VIIRDTDT
-63 DAADAKAND
+63 DTK
-72 LADQAED
+72 ADQSDQTDD
-79 ASEAVETL
+79 ASKADETV
-87 VDDAKQQAE
+87 VDGVKQKAE
-96 EVKEDAK
+96 EVKEDFE
-103 NKAQNLQDKASEKLE
+103 NKAQNLQDKATKKLE
-118 SAKEAVQ
+118 VAKEA
-125 DNVDQAKE
+125 
-133 QVASLQQT
+133 
-141 AEEKAEDL
+141 
-149 KAQAQDKVEEAQ
+149 AQDKVEKTQ
-161 SLVEDKVEDIKA
+161 SLVEDIKDKA
-173 QAESL
+173 QSL
-178 QEDAADK
+178 QEDAADT
-185 VDALKQAASDKV
+185 VEALKQAASDKV
-197 EAAKAEA
+197 ETAKTEA
-204 ESLKD
+204 QALKD
-209 DAAQKFDSAKQA
+209 DATQTFESAKQA
-221 VEDKVEAI
+221 VEDKVETI
-229 KEQVLDQVDSLKDS
+229 KDQVLDQVDSLKDDT
-243 ADQDD
+243 DQDD
-248 TDQEKETLKDKA
+248 TDQDQEKETLKDKA
-260 VHAVEAAK
+260 VQAAAAAK
-268 HKVEDVVDDVKHT
+268 RKVEDVVDDVKHT
-281 TESFKNTV
+281 TESFKNTA
-289 SEKIDEIKQAAL
+289 SEKIDEIKQAAA

-311 SQKADT
+311 SQKADS

-338 EAQAAVVSGSVA
+338 EVQAAVVSGSVA
-350 AADSVQSTAQ
+350 AADSAQSTAQ

-374 STLDEKVQE
+374 SALDEKVQE

-391 EKINAVSE
+391 EKINTVSE

-452 LSGMYGISENKNKH
+452 LSGMYGISQNQNKQ

-548 MNTQERNAFA
+548 MNAQERHAFA
-558 EDIANQN
+558 EDVANQN

-722 TFSDNFEQSHQ
+722 TFSDDFEQSNQ
-733 LIANSGENTENQ
+733 LISNSSENTENQ
-745 ESTTEE
+745 EATAEE

>member
-1 MTKSNKKSAHKAA
+1 MTKSTQKTTKQ
-14 KKTQHSYNDQV
+14 TQHSHDDQV
-25 KELAQEVAEHDDV
+25 KELAQEVAEYDDV
-38 EIVAEVDIEN
+38 EIVAEVDIDN

-54 LIIRDTDAS
+54 LIIRDTDT
-63 DAADAKAND
+63 K
-72 LADQAED
+72 ADQADHTDD
-79 ASEAVETL
+79 ASKADDETVVDGVKQKAQEA
-87 VDDAKQQAE
+87 
-96 EVKEDAK
+96 KEDFE
-103 NKAQNLQDKASEKLE
+103 NKAQDLQDKATEKLE
-118 SAKEAVQ
+118 VAKEA
-125 DNVDQAKE
+125 
-133 QVASLQQT
+133 T
-141 AEEKAEDL
+141 
-149 KAQAQDKVEEAQ
+149 QDKVEKTQ
-161 SLVEDKVEDIKA
+161 SLVEDIKDKA
-173 QAESL
+173 QSL
-178 QEDAADK
+178 QEDAADT
-185 VDALKQAASDKV
+185 VEALKQAASDKV
-197 EAAKAEA
+197 ETTKAEA
-204 ESLKD
+204 QSLKD
-209 DAAQKFDSAKQA
+209 DATQTFESAKQA
-221 VEDKVEAI
+221 VEGKVEAI
-229 KEQVLDQVDSLKDS
+229 KEQVLDQVDSLKDDTDQDN
-243 ADQDD
+243 ADQD
-248 TDQEKETLKDKA
+248 QEKQTLKDKA
-260 VHAVEAAK
+260 VQAATAAK
-268 HKVEDVVDDVKHT
+268 RKVEDVVDDVKHT
-281 TESFKNTV
+281 TESFKNTA
-289 SEKIDEIKQAAL
+289 SEKIDEIKQAAV

-311 SQKADT
+311 SQKADA

-332 ADDAIT
+332 ANDAIT

-350 AADSVQSTAQ
+350 AADSAQSTAQ

-374 STLDEKVQE
+374 SALDEKVQE

-426 KAAGEA
+426 KAAGEE

-441 LTAKLGKVGAY
+441 LTTKLGKVGAY
-452 LSGMYGISENKNKH
+452 LSGMYGISQNKNKH

-481 FHAQSSFFAGQVF
+481 FHAQSSFFAGQIF

-513 FEAISESLYNKVA
+513 FEAIGESLYNKVA

-548 MNTQERNAFA
+548 MNTQERHAFA
-558 EDIANQN
+558 EDVANQN

-604 YDQPLTGKEGAKKAY
+604 YDQPLTGKEGTKKAY

-629 LQEKQVILTA
+629 LQEKQVVLTA

-722 TFSDNFEQSHQ
+722 TFSDDFEQSHQ

-745 ESTTEE
+745 EATTEE

>member
-1 MTKSNKKSAHKAA
+1 MTKSTQKTTKQ
-14 KKTQHSYNDQV
+14 TQHSHDDQV
-25 KELAQEVAEHDDV
+25 KELAQEVAEYDDV
-38 EIVAEVDIEN
+38 EIVAEVDIDN

-54 LIIRDTDAS
+54 LIIRDTDT
-63 DAADAKAND
+63 K
-72 LADQAED
+72 ADQADHTDD
-79 ASEAVETL
+79 ASKADDETVVDGVKQKAQEA
-87 VDDAKQQAE
+87 
-96 EVKEDAK
+96 KEDFE
-103 NKAQNLQDKASEKLE
+103 NKAQDLQDKATEKLE
-118 SAKEAVQ
+118 VAKEA
-125 DNVDQAKE
+125 
-133 QVASLQQT
+133 T
-141 AEEKAEDL
+141 
-149 KAQAQDKVEEAQ
+149 QDKVEKTQ
-161 SLVEDKVEDIKA
+161 SLVEDIKDKA
-173 QAESL
+173 QSL
-178 QEDAADK
+178 QEDAADT
-185 VDALKQAASDKV
+185 VEALKQAASDKV
-197 EAAKAEA
+197 ETTKAEA
-204 ESLKD
+204 QSLKD
-209 DAAQKFDSAKQA
+209 DATQTFESAKQA
-221 VEDKVEAI
+221 VEGKVEAI
-229 KEQVLDQVDSLKDS
+229 KEQVLDQVDSLKD
-243 ADQDD
+243 D
-248 TDQEKETLKDKA
+248 TDQDNTDQDQEKQTLKDKA
-260 VHAVEAAK
+260 VQAATAAK
-268 HKVEDVVDDVKHT
+268 RKVEDVVDDVKHT
-281 TESFKNTV
+281 TESFKNTA
-289 SEKIDEIKQAAL
+289 SGKIDEIKQAAV

-311 SQKADT
+311 SQKADA

-332 ADDAIT
+332 ANDAIT

-350 AADSVQSTAQ
+350 AADSAQSTAQ
-360 SAKDKLNQLFEQGK
+360 SAKYKLNQLFEQGK
-374 STLDEKVQE
+374 SALDEKVQE

-426 KAAGEA
+426 KAAGEE

-441 LTAKLGKVGAY
+441 LTTKLGKVGAY
-452 LSGMYGISENKNKH
+452 LSGMYGISQNKNKH
-466 YQGVDLHRESFDKDA
+466 YQGVDLYRESFDKDA
-481 FHAQSSFFAGQVF
+481 FHAQSSFFAGQIF

-513 FEAISESLYNKVA
+513 FEAIGESLYNKVA

-548 MNTQERNAFA
+548 MNTQERHAFA
-558 EDIANQN
+558 EDVANQN

-604 YDQPLTGKEGAKKAY
+604 YDQPLTGKEGTKKAY

-722 TFSDNFEQSHQ
+722 TFSDDFEQSHQ
-733 LIANSGENTENQ
+733 LISNSSENTENQ
-745 ESTTEE
+745 ESTAEA

>member
-1 MTKSNKKSAHKAA
+1 MTKSTQKTTKQ
-14 KKTQHSYNDQV
+14 TQHSHDDQV

-38 EIVAEVDIEN
+38 EIVAEVDIDN

-54 LIIRDTDAS
+54 LIIRDTDT
-63 DAADAKAND
+63 K
-72 LADQAED
+72 ADQADHTDD
-79 ASEAVETL
+79 ASKADDETVVDGVKQKAQEA
-87 VDDAKQQAE
+87 
-96 EVKEDAK
+96 KEDFE
-103 NKAQNLQDKASEKLE
+103 NKAQDLQDKATEKLE
-118 SAKEAVQ
+118 VAKEA
-125 DNVDQAKE
+125 
-133 QVASLQQT
+133 T
-141 AEEKAEDL
+141 
-149 KAQAQDKVEEAQ
+149 QDKVEKTQ
-161 SLVEDKVEDIKA
+161 SLVEDIKDKA
-173 QAESL
+173 QSL
-178 QEDAADK
+178 QEDAADT
-185 VDALKQAASDKV
+185 VEALKQAASDKV
-197 EAAKAEA
+197 ETTKAEA
-204 ESLKD
+204 QSLKD
-209 DAAQKFDSAKQA
+209 DATQTFESAKQA
-221 VEDKVEAI
+221 VEGKVEAI
-229 KEQVLDQVDSLKDS
+229 KEQVLDQVDSLKD
-243 ADQDD
+243 D
-248 TDQEKETLKDKA
+248 TDQDNTDQDQEKQTLKDKA
-260 VHAVEAAK
+260 VQAATATK
-268 HKVEDVVDDVKHT
+268 RKVEDVVDDVKHT
-281 TESFKNTV
+281 TESFKNTA
-289 SEKIDEIKQAAL
+289 SGKIDEIKQAAV

-311 SQKADT
+311 SQKADA

-332 ADDAIT
+332 ANDAIT

-350 AADSVQSTAQ
+350 AADSAQSTAQ

-374 STLDEKVQE
+374 SALDEKVQE

-426 KAAGEA
+426 KAAGEE

-441 LTAKLGKVGAY
+441 LTTKLGKVGAY
-452 LSGMYGISENKNKH
+452 LSGMYGISQNKNKH

-481 FHAQSSFFAGQVF
+481 FHAQSSFFAGQIF

-513 FEAISESLYNKVA
+513 FEAIGESLYNKVA

-548 MNTQERNAFA
+548 MNAQERQAFA
-558 EDIANQN
+558 EDVANQN

-722 TFSDNFEQSHQ
+722 TFSDDFEQSHQ
-733 LIANSGENTENQ
+733 LISNPSENTENQ
-745 ESTTEE
+745 ESTAEE

>member
-1 MTKSNKKSAHKAA
+1 MEQLMTKSNQ
-14 KKTQHSYNDQV
+14 KTTKQTQQNHDDQV

-38 EIVAEVDIEN
+38 EIVAEVDIDN

-54 LIIRDTDAS
+54 VIIRDTDT
-63 DAADAKAND
+63 DTK
-72 LADQAED
+72 ADQSDQTDD
-79 ASEAVETL
+79 ASKADETV
-87 VDDAKQQAE
+87 VDGVKQKAE
-96 EVKEDAK
+96 EVKEDFE
-103 NKAQNLQDKASEKLE
+103 NKAQDLQDKAAKKLE
-118 SAKEAVQ
+118 VAKEA
-125 DNVDQAKE
+125 
-133 QVASLQQT
+133 
-141 AEEKAEDL
+141 
-149 KAQAQDKVEEAQ
+149 AQDKVEKTQ
-161 SLVEDKVEDIKA
+161 SLVEDKVEDIKDKA
-173 QAESL
+173 QSL
-178 QEDAADK
+178 QEDAADT
-185 VDALKQAASDKV
+185 VEALKQAASDKV
-197 EAAKAEA
+197 ETAKTEA
-204 ESLKD
+204 QSLKD
-209 DAAQKFDSAKQA
+209 DATQAFESAKQA
-221 VEDKVEAI
+221 VEDKVETI
-229 KEQVLDQVDSLKDS
+229 KDKVLDQVDSLKDDT
-243 ADQDD
+243 DQDD
-248 TDQEKETLKDKA
+248 TDQDDTDQDDTDQDQEKQTLKDKA
-260 VHAVEAAK
+260 VQAAAAAK
-268 HKVEDVVDDVKHT
+268 RKVEDVVDDVKNT
-281 TESFKNTV
+281 TESFKNTA
-289 SEKIDEIKQAAL
+289 SEKIDEIKQAAV

-374 STLDEKVQE
+374 SALDEKVQE

-391 EKINAVSE
+391 EKINTVSE

-513 FEAISESLYNKVA
+513 FEAISESVYNKVA

-722 TFSDNFEQSHQ
+722 TFSDDFEQSNQ

-745 ESTTEE
+745 EVENTENQEATTEE

>member
-1 MTKSNKKSAHKAA
+1 MTKSTQKTTKQ
-14 KKTQHSYNDQV
+14 TQHSHDDQV
-25 KELAQEVAEHDDV
+25 KELAQEVAEYDDV
-38 EIVAEVDIEN
+38 EIVAEVDIDN

-54 LIIRDTDAS
+54 LIIRDTDT
-63 DAADAKAND
+63 K
-72 LADQAED
+72 ADQADHTDD
-79 ASEAVETL
+79 ASKADDETVVDGVKQKAQEA
-87 VDDAKQQAE
+87 
-96 EVKEDAK
+96 KEDFE
-103 NKAQNLQDKASEKLE
+103 NKAQDLQDKATEKLE
-118 SAKEAVQ
+118 VAKEA
-125 DNVDQAKE
+125 
-133 QVASLQQT
+133 T
-141 AEEKAEDL
+141 
-149 KAQAQDKVEEAQ
+149 QDKVEKTQ
-161 SLVEDKVEDIKA
+161 SLVEDIKDKA
-173 QAESL
+173 QSL
-178 QEDAADK
+178 QEDAADT
-185 VDALKQAASDKV
+185 VEALKQAASDKV
-197 EAAKAEA
+197 ETTKAEA
-204 ESLKD
+204 QSLKD
-209 DAAQKFDSAKQA
+209 DATQTFESAKQA
-221 VEDKVEAI
+221 VEGKVEAI
-229 KEQVLDQVDSLKDS
+229 KEQVLDQVDSLKD
-243 ADQDD
+243 D
-248 TDQEKETLKDKA
+248 TDQDNTDQDQEKQTLKDKA
-260 VHAVEAAK
+260 VQAATAAK
-268 HKVEDVVDDVKHT
+268 RKVEDVVDDVKHT
-281 TESFKNTV
+281 TESFKNTA
-289 SEKIDEIKQAAL
+289 SEKIDEIKQAAV

-311 SQKADT
+311 SQKADA

-332 ADDAIT
+332 ANDAIT

-350 AADSVQSTAQ
+350 AADSAQSTAQ

-374 STLDEKVQE
+374 SALDEKVQE

-426 KAAGEA
+426 KAAGEE

-441 LTAKLGKVGAY
+441 LTTKLGKVGAY
-452 LSGMYGISENKNKH
+452 LSGMYGISQNKNKH

-481 FHAQSSFFAGQVF
+481 FHAQSSFFAGQIF

-513 FEAISESLYNKVA
+513 FEAIGESLYNKVA

-548 MNTQERNAFA
+548 MNTQERHAFA
-558 EDIANQN
+558 EDVANQN

-604 YDQPLTGKEGAKKAY
+604 YDQPLTGKEGTKKAY

-722 TFSDNFEQSHQ
+722 TFSDDFEQSHQ
-733 LIANSGENTENQ
+733 LISNSSENTENQ
-745 ESTTEE
+745 ESTAEA

>member
-1 MTKSNKKSAHKAA
+1 MTKSTQKTTKQ
-14 KKTQHSYNDQV
+14 TQHSHDDQV
-25 KELAQEVAEHDDV
+25 KELAQEVAEYDDV
-38 EIVAEVDIEN
+38 EIVAEVDIDN

-54 LIIRDTDAS
+54 LIIRDTDT
-63 DAADAKAND
+63 K
-72 LADQAED
+72 ADQADHTDD
-79 ASEAVETL
+79 ASKADDETVVDGVKQKAQEA
-87 VDDAKQQAE
+87 
-96 EVKEDAK
+96 KEDFE
-103 NKAQNLQDKASEKLE
+103 NKAQDLQDKATEKLE
-118 SAKEAVQ
+118 VAKEA
-125 DNVDQAKE
+125 
-133 QVASLQQT
+133 T
-141 AEEKAEDL
+141 
-149 KAQAQDKVEEAQ
+149 QDKVEKTQ
-161 SLVEDKVEDIKA
+161 SLVEDIKDKA
-173 QAESL
+173 QSL
-178 QEDAADK
+178 QEDAADT
-185 VDALKQAASDKV
+185 VEALKQAASDKV
-197 EAAKAEA
+197 ETTKAEA
-204 ESLKD
+204 QSLKD
-209 DAAQKFDSAKQA
+209 DATQTFESAKQA
-221 VEDKVEAI
+221 VEGKVEAI
-229 KEQVLDQVDSLKDS
+229 KEQVLDQVDSLKD
-243 ADQDD
+243 D
-248 TDQEKETLKDKA
+248 TDQDNTDQDQEKQTLKDKA
-260 VHAVEAAK
+260 VQAATAAK
-268 HKVEDVVDDVKHT
+268 RKVEDVVDDVKHT
-281 TESFKNTV
+281 TESFKNTA
-289 SEKIDEIKQAAL
+289 SEKIDEIKQAAV

-311 SQKADT
+311 SQKADA

-332 ADDAIT
+332 ANDAIT

-350 AADSVQSTAQ
+350 AADSAQSTAQ

-374 STLDEKVQE
+374 SALDEKVQE

-426 KAAGEA
+426 KAAGEE

-441 LTAKLGKVGAY
+441 LTTKLGKVGAY
-452 LSGMYGISENKNKH
+452 LSGMYGISQNKNKH

-481 FHAQSSFFAGQVF
+481 FHAQSSFFAGQIF

-513 FEAISESLYNKVA
+513 FEAIGESLYNKVA

-548 MNTQERNAFA
+548 MNTQERHAFA
-558 EDIANQN
+558 EDVANQN

-604 YDQPLTGKEGAKKAY
+604 YDQPLTGKEGTKKAY

-722 TFSDNFEQSHQ
+722 TFSDDFEQSHQ
-733 LIANSGENTENQ
+733 LISNSSENMENQ
-745 ESTTEE
+745 ESTAEA

>member
-1 MTKSNKKSAHKAA
+1 MTKSTQKTTKQ
-14 KKTQHSYNDQV
+14 TQHSHDDQV
-25 KELAQEVAEHDDV
+25 KELAQEVAEYDDV
-38 EIVAEVDIEN
+38 EIVAEVDIDN

-54 LIIRDTDAS
+54 LIIRDTDT
-63 DAADAKAND
+63 K
-72 LADQAED
+72 ADQADHTDD
-79 ASEAVETL
+79 ASKADDETVVDGVKQKAQEA
-87 VDDAKQQAE
+87 
-96 EVKEDAK
+96 KEDFE
-103 NKAQNLQDKASEKLE
+103 NKAQDLQDKATEKLE
-118 SAKEAVQ
+118 VAKEA
-125 DNVDQAKE
+125 
-133 QVASLQQT
+133 T
-141 AEEKAEDL
+141 
-149 KAQAQDKVEEAQ
+149 QDKVEKTQ
-161 SLVEDKVEDIKA
+161 SLVEDIKDKA
-173 QAESL
+173 QSL
-178 QEDAADK
+178 QEDAADT
-185 VDALKQAASDKV
+185 VEALKQAASDKV
-197 EAAKAEA
+197 ETTKAEA
-204 ESLKD
+204 QSLKD
-209 DAAQKFDSAKQA
+209 DATQTFESAKQA
-221 VEDKVEAI
+221 VEGKVEAI
-229 KEQVLDQVDSLKDS
+229 KEQVLDQVDSLKD
-243 ADQDD
+243 D
-248 TDQEKETLKDKA
+248 TDQDNTDQDQEKQTLKDKA
-260 VHAVEAAK
+260 VQAATAAK
-268 HKVEDVVDDVKHT
+268 RKVEDVVDDVKHT
-281 TESFKNTV
+281 TESFKNTA
-289 SEKIDEIKQAAL
+289 SGKIDEIKQAAV

-311 SQKADT
+311 SQKADA

-332 ADDAIT
+332 ANDAIT

-350 AADSVQSTAQ
+350 AADSAQSTAQ

-374 STLDEKVQE
+374 SALDEKVQE

-426 KAAGEA
+426 KAVGEE

-441 LTAKLGKVGAY
+441 LTTKLGKVGAY
-452 LSGMYGISENKNKH
+452 LSGMYGISQNKNKH

-481 FHAQSSFFAGQVF
+481 FHAQSSFFAGQIF

-513 FEAISESLYNKVA
+513 FEAIGESLYNKVA

-548 MNTQERNAFA
+548 MNTQERHAFA
-558 EDIANQN
+558 EDVANQN

-604 YDQPLTGKEGAKKAY
+604 YDQLLTGKEGTKKAY

-722 TFSDNFEQSHQ
+722 TFSDDFEQSHQ
-733 LIANSGENTENQ
+733 LISNSSENTENQ
-745 ESTTEE
+745 ESTAEE